1 MGITMDKQRLT
12 VVIEEAVAKAR
23 SGDELPEIWL
33 RRVEQLGAL
42 ETKTYIAALGG
53 ALLAKA
59 TDDRVDSLAQDMKA
73 GAHGY
78 SLRVVTEHLAERNH
92 GRFHMGATGRNPLN
106 NRPFLGGPSRI
117 DEFTK
122 INKGARP
129 SFELFRDALV
139 DLNRMNRS
147 QAFEA
152 LAAWTRVRMAVQV
165 KEQEEARQSLSL
177 STTLDPTELF
187 ETTELFV
194 REDTEGGRRG
204 QAMVAAALDCAFEN
218 VVLQPINNPR
228 PGDVR
233 VLRGN
238 HVVWAIEVK
247 QAAVEEQTA
256 FDLAREAHA
265 LGASL
270 AMLVA
275 IADDQQPLDRERV
288 RRRALKDHR
297 VMLEVVES
305 VGELL
310 STVCVFSTTT
320 LEEMVERFPGHYAER
335 MREHGVSMAGR
346 RRWSQLVEAR
356 GGRAE

>member
-1 MGITMDKQRLT
+1 VGITLDKQKMT
-12 VVIEEAVAKAR
+12 VIIEEAVVKAR
-23 SGDELPEIWL
+23 SGDDLPEIWL
-33 RRVEQLGAL
+33 RRVEQLSAL

-59 TDDRVDSLAQDMKA
+59 TDHRVDSLAQDRKA

-78 SLRVVTEHLAERNH
+78 SLRVATELLAERNH

-139 DLNRMNRS
+139 DLNRMS
-147 QAFEA
+147 EQQAFDA
-152 LAAWTRVRMAVQV
+152 LAAWMRVRMATQV
-165 KEQEEARQSLSL
+165 KEAAEARQSLAL
-177 STTLDPTELF
+177 STALDPTELF
-187 ETTELFV
+187 EVTAMFV
-194 REDTEGGRRG
+194 GEDPEGGRRG
-204 QAMVAAALDCAFEN
+204 QALVAAALDCAFDS

-233 VLRGN
+233 VLRGD
-238 HVVWAIEVK
+238 HVVWVIEVK
-247 QAAVEEQTA
+247 QVSVEEQAA

-270 AMLVA
+270 AMLAV
-275 IADDQQPLDRERV
+275 IADDQQPLDRERI

-305 VGELL
+305 AGELL
-310 STVCVFSTTT
+310 STVCVFSTTPI
-320 LEEMVERFPGHYAER
+320 EEMVERFPGRYAER
-335 MREHGVSMAGR
+335 MREHGVSVAGR

-356 GGRAE
+356 GGSAE